1 VRWIRDTAFP
11 VRDAS
16 GQVSRVVGIAQD
28 ITPQKEAEER
38 LRANSILLSTLI
50 DNLPVGIVVEDHSRR
65 IMHVNHAFCEMFD
78 VSDPLETLVGM
89 DSKRVLTQF
98 SDKRTDEI
106 ARKGQT
112 CRAEELRVDGRVFTR
127 DYIPLLVDGNWRHHL
142 WQYEDITERKENEE
156 QIRRSL
162 TEKEV
167 LLKEIHHRVKNN
179 LQIISSL
186 MNLQSAQIRDD
197 QMAQMFRDSDNRVR
211 AMALVHER
219 LYQSADLARIDFA
232 GYVQDI
238 TNHLL
243 RSYQTNLRNVRLKVD
258 VDPISFNIDTAIPC
272 ALIIHELVSNAL
284 KYAFPDGRQ
293 GEIRVRLQQ
302 DAEDDLSL
310 VISDNGVGFPM
321 NVSFESSGSLGLT
334 LVRSLTEQLKG
345 KIRYGGQNGTEF
357 HIRFRPVHERKQP
370 VLVAG

>member
-1 VRWIRDTAFP
+1 
-11 VRDAS
+11 
-16 GQVSRVVGIAQD
+16 
-28 ITPQKEAEER
+28 
-38 LRANSILLSTLI
+38 
-50 DNLPVGIVVEDHSRR
+50 
-65 IMHVNHAFCEMFD
+65 MFD
-78 VSDPLETLVGM
+78 VADPLETLIGM
-89 DSKRVLTQF
+89 DSRRVLPQF
-98 SDKRTDEI
+98 SDKRMDEI
-106 ARKGQT
+106 AKKAIT

-197 QMAQMFRDSDNRVR
+197 QMAQLFRDSDNRVR

-243 RSYQTNLRNVRLKVD
+243 RSYQTNLCNVRLKVD
-258 VDPISFNIDTAIPC
+258 VDPVSLNIDTAIPC

-293 GEIRVRLQQ
+293 GEIRVRLQGGS
-302 DAEDDLSL
+302 DELDL
-310 VISDNGVGFPM
+310 VISDNGVGFPK

-345 KIRYGGQNGTEF
+345 KIGYGGQAGTEF
-357 HIRFRPVHERKQP
+357 HIKFRAVHERKQS